1 MTHSPRR
8 IRLHPSYPAACYHIV
23 NAERRR
29 EAPTNKKEDTA
40 LVEPIRSI
48 RRAAALDSAEW
59 IYELKSDRP
68 RLISRNHNCMTRFE
82 KLARQIAEELE
93 QLGLGSILRSVI
105 P

>member
-40 LVEPIRSI
+40 LDRADPLHSPGWKRAGERSWSVTGQSQQFPEPQNQ
-48 RRAAALDSAEW
+48 E
-59 IYELKSDRP
+59 
-68 RLISRNHNCMTRFE
+68 
-82 KLARQIAEELE
+82 
-93 QLGLGSILRSVI
+93 
-105 P
+105 